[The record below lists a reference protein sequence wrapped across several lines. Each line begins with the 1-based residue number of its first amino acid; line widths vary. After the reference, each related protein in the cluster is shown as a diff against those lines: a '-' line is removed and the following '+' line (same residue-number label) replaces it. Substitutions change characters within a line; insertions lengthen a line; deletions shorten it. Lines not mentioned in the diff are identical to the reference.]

1 VSEAVEPGDAQQ
13 GQEFGEAELAPLR
26 SLRERYQGGLQGLAA
41 CDALAAATQ
50 WRRPGTFT
58 PVGDLLGGGPFDLPR
73 GAWSDDTAQALCLAE
88 SLLECRGSDMADQRQ
103 RYRRWQLHGHLSATG
118 QCLGI
123 SAAMAQ
129 ALAGEPGAVAATGG
143 PAAPGEALARLL
155 PVVLRAWPEPALLQR
170 WAAESACATT
180 DSRPV
185 IDACRLLASMLQVAL
200 LGATAEQVLRH
211 DPLLWADEPLC
222 VPVQAL
228 AMSSPAERP
237 VPQGLQA
244 LDALAQARWCFAST
258 QGFRAGA
265 LQAANLGGD
274 SDLACAIY
282 GQMAGLHY
290 GLGAIPRGWRSA
302 LAHHELLVDCADR
315 LLAEA
320 LVALAEAA
328 TGTPASAA
336 RVPVLRART
345 RAPGRARSRGGRA

>member
-1 VSEAVEPGDAQQ
+1 VNESVEPGDAH
-13 GQEFGEAELAPLR
+13 QEDEFSEAELAPLR

-88 SLLECRGSDMADQRQ
+88 SLLECNGSNGADQRQ
-103 RYRRWQLHGHLSATG
+103 RYRRWQLEGYLSATG

-129 ALAGEPGAVAATGG
+129 ALAGEPGAVAASGSG
-143 PAAPGEALARLL
+143 AAPGEALARLL
-155 PVVLRAWPEPALLQR
+155 PVVLRAWPDPALLQR

-180 DSRPV
+180 DSRLV
-185 IDACRLLASMLQVAL
+185 IDACRLLASMLQAAL
-200 LGATAEQVLRH
+200 LGATRAQVLRH
-211 DPLLWADEPLC
+211 DPLHWADDPLC
-222 VPVQAL
+222 APVLAL
-228 AMSSPAERP
+228 AMASPAERP
-237 VPQGLQA
+237 APQGLPA
-244 LDALAQARWCFAST
+244 LDALAHARWCFAST

-282 GQMAGLHY
+282 GQLAGLHY
-290 GLGAIPRGWRSA
+290 GLAAIPRGWRSA
-302 LAHHELLVDCADR
+302 LAQSGWLVACADR

-328 TGTPASAA
+328 TGAPASEACM
-336 RVPVLRART
+336 PVLRA
-345 RAPGRARSRGGRA
+345 RAPGRARSRSGRA